1 MSNSQSLSEAEKERY
16 YAAFQMFDKDGAGR
30 VSASNLGSMMKSL
43 GKNPTSDEL
52 QGRDHLYDFSVIQF
66 ILYINLSITKKR
78 QTI

>member
-43 GKNPTSDEL
+43 GKNPTADEL
-52 QGRDHLYDFSVIQF
+52 QGSVHLANIFEW
-66 ILYINLSITKKR
+66 
-78 QTI
+78 